1 MNRIRPSFKLAIVL
15 AWLSL
20 TGVMAAQWLGVL
32 PDVYSRVFAQRI
44 ALCENLAV
52 NCSLFLAA
60 ERQDAI
66 EVSVEELRR
75 RDDEVISAAVRR
87 ADGVTIAKAGDH
99 DAAWLLKPLSGSTEN
114 QIRMPLLNGKRH
126 WGELEVVFRPIQP
139 TWFFGMVDRSWAQS
153 LLLVA
158 AVNVVLFGV
167 LLWKVLYELDPS
179 RTAPSR
185 VRAAFD
191 ALSEGLL
198 VLDSKG
204 RIAMANLSFSRS
216 IALPIEH
223 LVGRDALTL
232 PFEPTKEEC
241 PPWCEIMRTES
252 EVHRV
257 EMTLATA
264 QGAVRTFMVNASP
277 FLRERAGAAA
287 C

>member
-32 PDVYSRVFAQRI
+32 PDVHSRVLTQRI

-66 EVSVEELRR
+66 EVSLEELRR
-75 RDDEVISAAVRR
+75 RGGDVISAAVRR
-87 ADGVTIAKAGDH
+87 TDGVSIATAGDH
-99 DAAWLLKPLSGSTEN
+99 DAAWILQPHSVSTEN
-114 QIRMPLLNGKRH
+114 QLRVPMLTGRRH
-126 WGELEVVFRPIQP
+126 WGELEVAFRPIQP
-139 TWFFGMVDRSWAQS
+139 KWFFGIIDRSWAQT

-158 AVNVVLFGV
+158 AINVVLFGV
-167 LLWKVLYELDPS
+167 LLGKVLYELDPS
-179 RTAPSR
+179 RAAPLR

-198 VLDSKG
+198 VLDNQG

-257 EMTLATA
+257 EMTLSNSA
-264 QGAVRTFMVNASP
+264 GPCSNVHG
-277 FLRERAGAAA
+277 ERLAHL
-287 C
+287 